1 MVRSFRYLR
10 ADNPGS
16 SRALLRAAASRYALY
31 GAAIAA
37 FAVVVATLL
46 AAWLSDAGLT
56 ITGIVG
62 AQSGNLALWTLDAMP
77 FIFALWGQYASF
89 QMAEKADEAVSRR
102 TEELSEAL
110 QEARDTS
117 RARTDFFACMS
128 HELRTPLNAIVGMA
142 ELLAEPAPPAEAH
155 WHAQVIR
162 ESAENLL
169 TLINDVLDIAKI
181 EAGRLELEEIGFDL
195 RDCVRGALTLLRD
208 QAARKGLALI
218 SLVAPEI
225 PARALGDPGRLRQI
239 VINLVS
245 NAIKYTDSGRVRF
258 QMNLAETAGNEAW
271 MLRIEVADTG
281 VGISPAAQA
290 DLFKPYR
297 QVGSAAVRRGG
308 TGLGLAITHELI
320 EAMGGEIGVES
331 TLGKGSTFWCTLWLQ
346 ASEEAPPALVHTA
359 SLNKVRILLAD
370 PNELTRRTMADQ
382 LAALGMIVD
391 TAADSIEA
399 AGKISDAAGRDEP
412 FAIIL
417 LDMFLG
423 DQGGEDLGLSLVND
437 PDAADALVVIITNA
451 GARGDA
457 ERLAREGFA
466 GYLTRPIAPADLK
479 PLLTQILA
487 MRGLTREQRQ
497 RHGLIT
503 RHSTTARTARNRVLL
518 VEDGEAARAVAVRR
532 LSMLGLAVDT
542 APTGQHALKAAARIP
557 YGAILLDLQ
566 LPDISGV
573 EVLRRLRE
581 SGGDAET
588 LPIVIMTAGTS
599 DAERAR
605 CRKLGADEILIK
617 PVSTARLRETLGRW
631 LNLDPTRTIDPTEE
645 GGDDAEAR
653 QADAEIVRLF
663 MRESTR
669 RIATINLAGTSAE
682 GRDQIAR
689 EAHTLAGTS
698 RYVGGIDVS
707 RAAKHLEALATDASE
722 AELRAAVE
730 ILNADYRHLRGQL
743 RAAMKAPETA

>member
-37 FAVVVATLL
+37 FAVVVATLFT
-46 AAWLSDAGLT
+46 AWLSDAGLT
-56 ITGIVG
+56 IVGIAG
-62 AQSGNLALWTLDAMP
+62 AQSGNLALWALDAMP

-89 QMAEKADEAVSRR
+89 QMAEKADQAVSRR

-258 QMNLAETAGNEAW
+258 QMSLVETAGEAW
-271 MLRIEVADTG
+271 MLRIEVSDTG
-281 VGISPAAQA
+281 VGISPEAQA
-290 DLFKPYR
+290 ELFKPYR

-331 TLGKGSTFWCTLWLQ
+331 TPGKGSTFWCTLWLR
-346 ASEEAPPALVHTA
+346 ASEEAPPALIRTA

-370 PNELTRRTMADQ
+370 PNEQTRRTMADQ
-382 LAALGMIVD
+382 LATLGMIVD

-487 MRGLTREQRQ
+487 MRGLSREERQ

-503 RHSTTARTARNRVLL
+503 RHSSTARTARNRVLL

-532 LSMLGLAVDT
+532 LSTLGLAVDT
-542 APTGQHALKAAARIP
+542 APNGQHALKAAARIP

-581 SGGDAET
+581 LGGDAEA

-631 LNLDPTRTIDPTEE
+631 LNLDPTRTVEASD
-645 GGDDAEAR
+645 GGADDAEAR

-707 RAAKHLEALATDASE
+707 RAAKHLEALAADASE

>member
-16 SRALLRAAASRYALY
+16 SRALLRAAASRYAFY

-37 FAVVVATLL
+37 FAVVVATL
-46 AAWLSDAGLT
+46 AVAWLSSSGLSIAGIIDA
-56 ITGIVG
+56 
-62 AQSGNLALWTLDAMP
+62 QDGNVALWALDAMP
-77 FIFALWGQYASF
+77 FIFALWGQFASF
-89 QMAEKADEAVSRR
+89 QMAEKANEAVSRR

-258 QMNLAETAGNEAW
+258 QMNLAETVGDEAW
-271 MLRIEVADTG
+271 MLRIEVSDTG
-281 VGISPAAQA
+281 VGISPEAQA

-297 QVGSAAVRRGG
+297 QVGSAAVRHGG

-320 EAMGGEIGVES
+320 EAMGGDIGVES
-331 TLGKGSTFWCTLWLQ
+331 TPGKGSTFWCTLWLR
-346 ASEEAPPALVHTA
+346 ASEEAPPALVHTG

-370 PNELTRRTMADQ
+370 PNEQTRRTMADQ

-412 FAIIL
+412 FEIIL

-423 DQGGEDLGLSLVND
+423 DQGGEELGLSLVND
-437 PDAADALVVIITNA
+437 PDAADALVAIITNA

-479 PLLTQILA
+479 RLLTQILA
-487 MRGLTREQRQ
+487 MRGLSREERQ

-503 RHSTTARTARNRVLL
+503 RHSTSARTARNRVLL

-532 LSMLGLAVDT
+532 LSTLGLAVDT
-542 APTGQHALKAAARIP
+542 APNGQHALKAAARIP

-581 SGGDAET
+581 LSDADT

-605 CRKLGADEILIK
+605 CRKLGADEILVK

-631 LNLDPTRTIDPTEE
+631 LNLDPTRLAELSAE
-645 GGDDAEAR
+645 GDDAEAR

-663 MRESTR
+663 VRESTR

-707 RAAKHLEALATDASE
+707 RAAKHLEALAADASE

-730 ILNADYRHLRGQL
+730 ILNADYRHLRSQL
-743 RAAMKAPETA
+743 RAAMKAPEPA